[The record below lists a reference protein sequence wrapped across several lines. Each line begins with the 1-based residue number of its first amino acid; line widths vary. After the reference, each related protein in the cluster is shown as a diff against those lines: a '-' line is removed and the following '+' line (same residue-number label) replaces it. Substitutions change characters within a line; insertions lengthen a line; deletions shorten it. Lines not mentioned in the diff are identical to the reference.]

1 MQTFLVEAWI
11 PLAYDK
17 RYIQIFLLEKWIVK
31 EKLFIFLLLYFKV
44 KYNVLRGMNMM
55 NYIILRKLNKKKIIN
70 NHYMKLRYSSAPSSI
85 KVLVEGIF
93 DPIN

>member
-1 MQTFLVEAWI
+1 
-11 PLAYDK
+11 
-17 RYIQIFLLEKWIVK
+17 
-31 EKLFIFLLLYFKV
+31 
-44 KYNVLRGMNMM
+44 MM